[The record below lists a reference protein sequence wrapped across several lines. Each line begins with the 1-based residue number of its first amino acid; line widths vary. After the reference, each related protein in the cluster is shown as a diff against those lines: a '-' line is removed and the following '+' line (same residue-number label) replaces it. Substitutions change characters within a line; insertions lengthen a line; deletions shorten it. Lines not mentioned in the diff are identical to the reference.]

1 MIILEQLIFN
11 ILAFTLFVIIFLKI
25 ITRNDASYVIALLLE
40 ALGIGINFV
49 ELITNHSLPIFL
61 KAIAYSLAILIPILI
76 IAMEKAGILFLEA
89 LNLLKANTLLL
100 MGNSKGAKKVL
111 ISLVTKYPDS
121 YLGHKKL
128 AEVYE
133 KEGGMRKAIDEY
145 VKVIDINKQDYNSYY
160 KVANLLTNLDK
171 KDEAVQMLNNLLNKK
186 PEHIEASKLLGELL
200 IEQEKYKEA
209 AYVYN
214 DALKYAQT
222 DYDLNYNLG
231 IVYTMLN
238 DFQNAKMCYEKAATL
253 NSLEYNSKYSLAEI
267 ALIYKELQEA
277 EQYFMQAIQDPEL
290 EADSYFELAKISLIK
305 GEKEKAIQYANIALE
320 SDPRKIADKIKNNES
335 FIMIMPKLTIP
346 LNLEN
351 IEEKESKLSKKDR
364 KAKEHLEKNSEIAV
378 NIGYDDIKMSE
389 YKKSK
394 RINDI
399 EDINIENGLEQTQE
413 MPTMKI
419 EEIQENS
426 EPEQMDDTKENAFK
440 NFLKQEAQKEIE
452 D

>member
-25 ITRNDASYVIALLLE
+25 VTRNDTSYVMALLIE
-40 ALGIGINFV
+40 ALGIAINFM
-49 ELITNHSLPIFL
+49 EIITNQRLPIFL
-61 KAIAYSLAILIPILI
+61 KVIVYVLAILLPILI
-76 IAMEKAGILFLEA
+76 IALEKSGTLFLEA
-89 LNLLKANTLLL
+89 LSLLKAKLLL
-100 MGNSKGAKKVL
+100 LIGNSKAAKKVL

-160 KVANLLTNLDK
+160 KVADLLNNLDK
-171 KDEAVQMLNNLLNKK
+171 KDEAVQMLNNLLHKK
-186 PEHIEASKLLGELL
+186 PEHIEASKLLGDIL

-214 DALKYAQT
+214 DALKYFPT

-238 DFQNAKMCYEKAATL
+238 DFQNAKMYYEKAATL

-267 ALIYKELQEA
+267 ALIYKELEEA
-277 EQYFMQAIQDPEL
+277 EQYFMQTLQDPKL
-290 EADSYFELAKISLIK
+290 EADSYFELARISLIK

-320 SDPRKIADKIKNNES
+320 SDPRKIAEKIKNDET

-351 IEEKESKLSKKDR
+351 IEEKESKLSSKDR
-364 KAKEHLEKNSEIAV
+364 KAKEHLEKSSEIARS
-378 NIGYDDIKMSE
+378 IGYDDVKMAE

-394 RINDI
+394 AEINTGI
-399 EDINIENGLEQTQE
+399 A
-413 MPTMKI
+413 
-419 EEIQENS
+419 NS
-426 EPEQMDDTKENAFK
+426 KAEPEETKETLKMEILEPEEKNDETIQTKENLFK
-440 NFLKQEAQKEIE
+440 KFLKQDIQKEKE

>member
-25 ITRNDASYVIALLLE
+25 VTRNDTSYVIALLIE
-40 ALGIGINFV
+40 ALGIAINFM
-49 ELITNHSLPIFL
+49 EMITNQRLPIFL
-61 KAIAYSLAILIPILI
+61 KVIVYVLAILLPILV
-76 IAMEKAGILFLEA
+76 IALEKSGILFLEA
-89 LNLLKANTLLL
+89 LSLLKAKLLL
-100 MGNSKGAKKVL
+100 LIGNSKAAKKVL

-160 KVANLLTNLDK
+160 KVANLLNNLDK
-171 KDEAVQMLNNLLNKK
+171 KEEAVQMLNNLLHKK
-186 PEHIEASKLLGELL
+186 PEHIEASKLLGDIL

-214 DALKYAQT
+214 DALKYFPT

-238 DFQNAKMCYEKAATL
+238 DFQNAKMYYEKAATL

-267 ALIYKELQEA
+267 ALIYKELEEA
-277 EQYFMQAIQDPEL
+277 EQYFMQTLQDPEL
-290 EADSYFELAKISLIK
+290 EADSYFELARISLIK

-320 SDPRKIADKIKNNES
+320 SDPRKIAEKIKNDEA

-351 IEEKESKLSKKDR
+351 MEEKESKLSPKDR
-364 KAKEHLEKNSEIAV
+364 KAKEHLEKSSEIARS
-378 NIGYDDIKMSE
+378 IGYDDVKMTE

-394 RINDI
+394 AEINSGVANSKA
-399 EDINIENGLEQTQE
+399 E
-413 MPTMKI
+413 P
-419 EEIQENS
+419 EEIQEMPKMEIS
-426 EPEQMDDTKENAFK
+426 ESENKQDEPIQAKENLFK
-440 NFLKQEAQKEIE
+440 KFLKKEAQKEKE

>member
-40 ALGIGINFV
+40 AVGIGINFTEIV
-49 ELITNHSLPIFL
+49 TNETLPIFL
-61 KAIAYSLAILIPILI
+61 KVIVYIFAIFLPIII
-76 IAMEKAGILFLEA
+76 IAVEKVGILFYEVLS
-89 LNLLKANTLLL
+89 LIKAQFLLL
-100 MGNSKGAKKVL
+100 TGNDKGAKKVL

-121 YLGHKKL
+121 YIGHKKL

-160 KVANLLTNLDK
+160 KVANLLNNLDK
-171 KDEAVQMLNNLLNKK
+171 KNEAVEMLNNLLRKK
-186 PEHIEASKLLGELL
+186 PEYIEASRLLGDIL
-200 IEQEKYKEA
+200 IDQEKYKEA

-214 DALKYAQT
+214 DALKYSPT
-222 DYDLNYNLG
+222 DYDFNYNLG

-238 DFQNAKMCYEKAATL
+238 DFQNAKMCYEKAAAL
-253 NSLEYNSKYSLAEI
+253 NSLEHNSKYSLAEI
-267 ALIYKELQEA
+267 ALIYKELEEA
-277 EQYFMQAIQDPEL
+277 EQYFMQTLEDPEL
-290 EADSYFELAKISLIK
+290 EADSYFELARISLIK

-320 SDPRKIADKIKNNES
+320 SDPRKIADKIKNDEA

-351 IEEKESKLSKKDR
+351 IEEKQSKLNKKNR
-364 KAKEHLEKNSEIAV
+364 KAKEHLEKNSEIARR
-378 NIGYDDIKMSE
+378 IGYDDIKMAK
-389 YKKSK
+389 YKENKEVIDEEE
-394 RINDI
+394 INK
-399 EDINIENGLEQTQE
+399 ENQQE
-413 MPTMKI
+413 EI
-419 EEIQENS
+419 EE
-426 EPEQMDDTKENAFK
+426 M
-440 NFLKQEAQKEIE
+440 QKE

>member
-25 ITRNDASYVIALLLE
+25 VTRNDASYVIALLLE
-40 ALGIGINFV
+40 AVGIGINFTEIV
-49 ELITNHSLPIFL
+49 TNEALPILL
-61 KAIAYSLAILIPILI
+61 KIIVYILAIFIPILI
-76 IAMEKAGILFLEA
+76 IAIEKLGILFFEVLS
-89 LNLLKANTLLL
+89 LVKAQFLLL
-100 MGNSKGAKKVL
+100 IGNDKGAKKVL
-111 ISLVTKYPDS
+111 INLVTKYPDS
-121 YLGHKKL
+121 YIGHKKL

-160 KVANLLTNLDK
+160 KVADLLNNLDK
-171 KDEAVQMLNNLLNKK
+171 KNEAVEMLNNLLRKK
-186 PEHIEASKLLGELL
+186 PEHIQASRLLGDIL
-200 IEQEKYKEA
+200 IDQEKYKEA

-214 DALKYAQT
+214 DALKYFPT

-238 DFQNAKMCYEKAATL
+238 DFQNAKMYYEKASAL

-267 ALIYKELQEA
+267 ALIYKELEEA
-277 EQYFMQAIQDPEL
+277 EQYFMQTLQEPEL
-290 EADSYFELAKISLIK
+290 EADSYFELARISLIK

-320 SDPRKIADKIKNNES
+320 SNPCKIAEKIKSDEA

-364 KAKEHLEKNSEIAV
+364 KAKEHLEKNSEIARR
-378 NIGYDDIKMSE
+378 IGYDDIKMAK
-389 YKKSK
+389 YKENKVVTEEEH
-394 RINDI
+394 INM
-399 EDINIENGLEQTQE
+399 ENE
-413 MPTMKI
+413 K
-419 EEIQENS
+419 EEIQE
-426 EPEQMDDTKENAFK
+426 T
-440 NFLKQEAQKEIE
+440 QKEIE

>member
-40 ALGIGINFV
+40 ALGIAINFI
-49 ELITNHSLPIFL
+49 EILTKESLPIVIKIIVYL
-61 KAIAYSLAILIPILI
+61 LAILLPIII
-76 IAMEKAGILFLEA
+76 IAMEKSGILFLEA
-89 LNLLKANTLLL
+89 VCLIKAQMLLL
-100 MGNSKGAKKVL
+100 LGNNKAAKKAL
-111 ISLVTKYPDS
+111 IALVTKYPDS

-145 VKVIDINKQDYNSYY
+145 VKVIDINKHDYNSYY
-160 KVANLLTNLDK
+160 KVADLLNNLDK
-171 KDEAVQMLNNLLNKK
+171 KDEAVQMLNNLLQKK
-186 PEHIEASKLLGELL
+186 PEHLEASRLLGDIL
-200 IEQEKYKEA
+200 IEQEKFKEA

-214 DALKYAQT
+214 DALKYFPT

-238 DFQNAKMCYEKAATL
+238 DFQNAKMYYEKAASL

-267 ALIYKELQEA
+267 ALIYKELEEA
-277 EQYFMQAIQDPEL
+277 EQYFMQAMQDPEL
-290 EADSYFELAKISLIK
+290 EADSYFELAKINLIK

-320 SDPRKIADKIKNNES
+320 SDPKKIAEKIKNDES

-346 LNLEN
+346 LNLEH
-351 IEEKESKLSKKDR
+351 IEEKPSKLNKKDK
-364 KAKEHLEKNSEIAV
+364 KAKEHLEKNSEIAR
-378 NIGYDDIKMSE
+378 NIGYEDIKMAK
-389 YKKSK
+389 Y
-394 RINDI
+394 
-399 EDINIENGLEQTQE
+399 
-413 MPTMKI
+413 
-419 EEIQENS
+419 
-426 EPEQMDDTKENAFK
+426 KENKEENVLEDENKDIA
-440 NFLKQEAQKEIE
+440 QEEAQKEIQ